1 MNYYDQQLNQFNK
14 PNSITKVQFV
24 GENLNNEEVK
34 TNWMNLNKESID
46 AIRDFLDV
54 VESELTE

>member
-14 PNSITKVQFV
+14 PNSITKVQFI
-24 GENLNNEEVK
+24 GENLNNGEVK